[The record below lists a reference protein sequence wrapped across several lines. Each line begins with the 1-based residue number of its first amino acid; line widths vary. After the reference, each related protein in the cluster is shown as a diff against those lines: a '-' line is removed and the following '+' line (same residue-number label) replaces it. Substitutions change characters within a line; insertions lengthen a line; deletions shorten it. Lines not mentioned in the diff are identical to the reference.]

1 MYPVKRAIVADM
13 LVTRKE
19 LLEAGDVAGHAL
31 TVSVSVV
38 SGFSRKPP
46 RVRPKLSQALAH

>member
-1 MYPVKRAIVADM
+1 VKQAIVADM